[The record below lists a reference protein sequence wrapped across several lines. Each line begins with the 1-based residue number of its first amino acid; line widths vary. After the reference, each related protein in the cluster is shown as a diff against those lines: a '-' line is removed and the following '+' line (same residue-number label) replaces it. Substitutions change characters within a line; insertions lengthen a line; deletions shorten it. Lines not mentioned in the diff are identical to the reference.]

1 MRSRNILL
9 ILIVLF
15 TNISTYSQGNIAQ
28 INAIS
33 ASPYIPQYV
42 EWGGEKIL
50 LDRYDMRER
59 FDREMVSFC
68 YGHTNTL
75 MIIKRANRYFPILK
89 PIIEEMGLPADFIY
103 LAAIESSLN
112 PRAQSPARA
121 VGLWQ
126 IMPTTAKE
134 YGLEVNDNVD
144 ERYNIIKSTRAAC
157 KYLKKAYEKYGSWI
171 TAAASYNAGQN
182 RISTELTRQLQN
194 HAVDLWLNDE
204 TSRYMFRLMAIKMIM
219 ENPVYYGF
227 AIRSSQLYPPMRFKE
242 IEVNNTISDLS
253 QFAIENGISFSQLKD
268 FNLWLRSRKLPI
280 QEGSSYIILIPYIED
295 LFYTTNSQ
303 EVYDRRWVID

>member
-1 MRSRNILL
+1 MNRYILFVL
-9 ILIVLF
+9 IGLI
-15 TNISTYSQGNIAQ
+15 TSINAYSQNSIAQ
-28 INAIS
+28 INTIS

-42 EWGGEKIL
+42 EWGGEKIM

-89 PIIEEMGLPADFIY
+89 PIIEEMGLPTDFIY

-112 PRAQSPARA
+112 PRAQSPAKA

-144 ERYNIIKSTRAAC
+144 ERYNVIKSTRAAC

-182 RISTELTRQLQN
+182 RISTEMTRQLQN
-194 HAVDLWLNDE
+194 HAIDLWLNDE

-227 AIRSSQLYPPMRFKE
+227 AVRSSQLYSQIRFKE
-242 IEVNNTISDLS
+242 LEVTNTISDLS
-253 QFAIENGISFSQLKD
+253 QFAMDNGISFSQLKD

>member
-1 MRSRNILL
+1 MKSRNILL

-15 TNISTYSQGNIAQ
+15 TNINIYSQGNIAQ
-28 INAIS
+28 INTIS

-42 EWGGEKIL
+42 EWGGEKII

-112 PRAQSPARA
+112 PRAQSPAKA

-126 IMPTTAKE
+126 IMPATAKE

-242 IEVNNTISDLS
+242 VEVNNTISDLS
-253 QFAIENGISFSQLKD
+253 QFAIDNGISFSQLKD

>member
-1 MRSRNILL
+1 MTIRYISLVLIGLL
-9 ILIVLF
+9 IGINL
-15 TNISTYSQGNIAQ
+15 YSQNGIAQ
-28 INAIS
+28 INTIS
-33 ASPYIPQYV
+33 SSPYIPQYV
-42 EWGGEKIL
+42 EWGGEKIM

-59 FDREMVSFC
+59 FDREMISFC

-75 MIIKRANRYFPILK
+75 MVIKRANRYFPILK

-103 LAAIESSLN
+103 LAVIESSLN
-112 PRAQSPARA
+112 PRAESPAKA

-126 IMPTTAKE
+126 IMPATAKE
-134 YGLEVNDNVD
+134 YGLEINENVD

-157 KYLKKAYEKYGSWI
+157 NYLKKAYEKYGSWI

-182 RISTELTRQLQN
+182 RISTEMVRQLQN
-194 HAVDLWLNDE
+194 HAIDLWLNDE

-242 IEVNNTISDLS
+242 IEVTKTISDLS
-253 QFAIENGISFSQLKD
+253 QFAMDNGISFSQLKD
-268 FNLWLRSRKLPI
+268 FNLWLRSRKLQI
-280 QEGSSYIILIPYIED
+280 QEGSSYIILIPYIDD
-295 LFYTTNSQ
+295 LFYSTNSQ

>member
-1 MRSRNILL
+1 MKIRYILILL
-9 ILIVLF
+9 IILQIN
-15 TNISTYSQGNIAQ
+15 TNIYSQNSIAQ
-28 INAIS
+28 INTIS

-42 EWGGEKIL
+42 EWGGEKIM

-59 FDREMVSFC
+59 FDREMISFC

-75 MIIKRANRYFPILK
+75 MVIKRANRLFPILK
-89 PIIEEMGLPADFIY
+89 PIVEEMGLPTDFLY
-103 LAAIESSLN
+103 LAVIESSLN
-112 PRAQSPARA
+112 PRAQSPAKA

-157 KYLKKAYEKYGSWI
+157 KYLKKAYDKYGSWI

-182 RISTELTRQLQN
+182 RISTEMARQLQN
-194 HAVDLWLNDE
+194 HAFDLWLNDE

-219 ENPVYYGF
+219 ENPVHYGF
-227 AIRSSQLYPPMRFKE
+227 AIRSSQLYPPMRFRE
-242 IEVNNTISDLS
+242 IEVNSTISDLS
-253 QFAIENGISFSQLKD
+253 QFAIENGISYSQLKD

-280 QEGSSYIILIPYIED
+280 QEGSSYIILIPYIDD
-295 LFYTTNSQ
+295 LFYSTNAQ

>member
-1 MRSRNILL
+1 MSRYILL
-9 ILIVLF
+9 LLITL
-15 TNISTYSQGNIAQ
+15 ISTINIYSQNSIAQ

-42 EWGGEKIL
+42 EWGGEKIM

-89 PIIEEMGLPADFIY
+89 PIIEEMGLPTDFIY

-112 PRAQSPARA
+112 PRAQSPAKA

-144 ERYNIIKSTRAAC
+144 ERYNVIKSTRAAC

-182 RISTELTRQLQN
+182 RISTEMTRQLQN
-194 HAVDLWLNDE
+194 HAIDLWLNDE

-227 AIRSSQLYPPMRFKE
+227 AVRSSQLYSQIRFKE
-242 IEVNNTISDLS
+242 LEVTNTISDLS
-253 QFAIENGISFSQLKD
+253 QFAMDNGISFSQLKD